1 MNKVL
6 PVGNSRTYWSNV
18 YTMMEHEITPPKG
31 ARRNRKRV
39 GRGDAAGGG
48 SYAGRGL
55 KGQKSRS
62 GKGLRPGFEGGQ
74 LPLIK
79 GLPMKRGFNNR
90 YKTYYSLVNLNTLQD
105 RFESGA
111 RVTPE
116 LLHGLNIVRR
126 PNLPIKVVGD
136 GELGR
141 PLTVVAHKFT
151 ASARA
156 KIEAAG
162 GSVEEI

>member
-1 MNKVL
+1 
-6 PVGNSRTYWSNV
+6 
-18 YTMMEHEITPPKG
+18 MMEHDISPPRG
-31 ARRNRKRV
+31 ARRARKRV

-62 GKGLRPGFEGGQ
+62 GPGLRPGFEGGQ
-74 LPLIK
+74 MPLIK

-90 YKTYYSLVNLNTLQD
+90 YKTYYALVDLDTLQE
-105 RFESGA
+105 RFEANSQ
-111 RVTPE
+111 VTPE
-116 LLHGLNIVRR
+116 LLHQLGIIRR
-126 PNLPIKVVGD
+126 TRLPVKVVGD
-136 GELGR
+136 GDLQQ
-141 PLTVVAHKFT
+141 PLTVAAHKFT

-162 GSVEEI
+162 GFVTEL

>member
-1 MNKVL
+1 
-6 PVGNSRTYWSNV
+6 
-18 YTMMEHEITPPKG
+18 MMEHDISPPKG
-31 ARRNRKRV
+31 ARRARKRV

-62 GKGLRPGFEGGQ
+62 GPGLRPGFEGGQ
-74 LPLIK
+74 MPLIK

-90 YKTYYSLVNLNTLQD
+90 YKTYYALVNLDTLQE
-105 RFESGA
+105 RFEA
-111 RVTPE
+111 NTQVTPE
-116 LLHGLNIVRR
+116 LLHQLGIVRR
-126 PNLPIKVVGD
+126 TRLPVKVVGD
-136 GELGR
+136 GELQQ
-141 PLTVVAHKFT
+141 PLAVAAHKFT

-162 GSVEEI
+162 GTVTEL

>member
-1 MNKVL
+1 
-6 PVGNSRTYWSNV
+6 
-18 YTMMEHEITPPKG
+18 MMEHEVSSPKG

-48 SYAGRGL
+48 SYAGRGM

-62 GKGLRPGFEGGQ
+62 GKGVRPGFEGGQ

-90 YKTYYSLVNLNTLQD
+90 YKTYSALVSLSTLQE
-105 RFESGA
+105 RFEAGTT
-111 RVTPE
+111 VTPE
-116 LLHGLNIVRR
+116 LLHGLGIVRR
-126 PNLPIKVVGD
+126 TNLPVKIVGD
-136 GELGR
+136 GELGHA
-141 PLTVVAHKFT
+141 LTVAAHKFT